1 MGISFFL
8 LEACYFPFFFLG
20 RACATPGVLG
30 TVVVVVTGG
39 FFFGGTTPGFLGALG
54 FLGFAGLYGEFSFQ
68 GVPAGTSQLGTYGF
82 IGVPFD
88 GR

>member
-1 MGISFFL
+1 
-8 LEACYFPFFFLG
+8 
-20 RACATPGVLG
+20 
-30 TVVVVVTGG
+30 VVVVTGG
-39 FFFGGTTPGFLGALG
+39 FFFGGLGFGFGTTLG

-82 IGVPFD
+82 INVPFD